1 MERDEFGIPEIPC
14 RTAGDFLNELDETNE
29 RWGDSVWLFRGQA
42 NVNWPLFPRAF
53 RNMHRRTSIEDYV
66 KILYPRYRFEDR
78 SAKLRERWD
87 NSSRDEYE
95 RVLTLSLKCIAE
107 RRIVDAFMELA
118 DQAGLKTPNDKARTP
133 GYVLVIGGEYPE
145 IQEQVLSDLQSA
157 RVPMFV
163 DSIKYALAQ
172 HHGLPTRL
180 LDWTYLPLVAAYF
193 AAFTESDLQPPP
205 ERLVVWAVKRKC
217 VENTVCEVVT
227 HRRGEIGFLQAQDG
241 VFLYDKGANQEY
253 LDAGKWRP
261 LDAVLCT
268 LVNCNGVYKMT
279 LPFSERDELLNL
291 LARKRITKSFLMP
304 SFDIVAEDI
313 LEGRVDWI
321 KLLEG

>member
-1 MERDEFGIPEIPC
+1 MI
-14 RTAGDFLNELDETNE
+14 ELDETNK
-29 RWGDSVWLFRGQA
+29 RWGDNVWLFRGQG
-42 NVNWPLFPRAF
+42 NVDWPLYPRAF
-53 RNMHRRTSIEDYV
+53 RNSQGCSVIEHYV
-66 KILYPRYRFEDR
+66 ELLRPRYAFEHR
-78 SAKLRERWD
+78 SEKLRERWN

-95 RVLTLSLKCIAE
+95 RVLTLSLNCVAE

-118 DQAGLKTPNDKARTP
+118 DQVGLKTPNDRAKTP
-133 GYVLVIGGEYPE
+133 GHVLVIGGEYPE
-145 IQEQVLSDLQSA
+145 IHKQVMSDLQSE

-180 LDWTYLPLVAAYF
+180 LDWTFLPYVAAYF
-193 AAFTESDLQPPP
+193 AAFSERELQPTP

-217 VENTVCEVVT
+217 AENSACEVVT

-241 VFLYDKGANQEY
+241 VFLYDKGANNVY
-253 LDAGKWRP
+253 RDTGTWRP
-261 LDAVLCT
+261 LDAVLGE
-268 LVNCNGVYKMT
+268 LVTKNSVWKLT
-279 LPFSERDELLNL
+279 LPFSERTELLDL

-313 LEGRVDWI
+313 LKSRVDWI